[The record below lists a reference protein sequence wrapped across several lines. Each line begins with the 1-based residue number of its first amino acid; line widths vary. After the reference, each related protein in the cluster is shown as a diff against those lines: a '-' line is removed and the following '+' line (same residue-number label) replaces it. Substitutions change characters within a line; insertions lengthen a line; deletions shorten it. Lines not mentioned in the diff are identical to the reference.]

1 MAKSFKLLLSEYIVN
16 EYARQESAVLEAE
29 QPIRWGKYCS
39 HDVAHLQLLRCRFEC
54 FKEFANNVMIYCKIT
69 DDDIVDYVHDEFEKR
84 NK

>member
-16 EYARQESAVLEAE
+16 EYARQESDVLQAE
-29 QPIRWGKYCS
+29 QPIRWGKYCTY
-39 HDVAHLQLLRCRFEC
+39 DVAHLQLLRCRFEC
-54 FKEFANNVMIYCKIT
+54 FKEFANNLMIYCKIT